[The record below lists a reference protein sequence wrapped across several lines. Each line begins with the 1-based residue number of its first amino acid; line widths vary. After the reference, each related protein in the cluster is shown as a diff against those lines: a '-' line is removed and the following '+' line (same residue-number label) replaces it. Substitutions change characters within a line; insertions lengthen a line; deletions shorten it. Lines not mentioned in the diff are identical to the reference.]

1 MHVICLILV
10 LFSFVLFGL
19 FICLPGEW
27 PEPVT
32 GAGYEPRSRQ
42 NSIEHAFYPGLQR
55 DDAENPKDPAEEA
68 QQVPEAPEPPG
79 QLPSA
84 VHCDDDEAAKAKN
97 GRKPDK
103 AALIADQSGQ

>member
-32 GAGYEPRSRQ
+32 GAGYEPRYGRGHFSSALVAHESVPTRLPLISLFLSFILMPATFSRDNEVMGWKAGQ
-42 NSIEHAFYPGLQR
+42 TGRQVVPLSLALFCNSRCQ
-55 DDAENPKDPAEEA
+55 
-68 QQVPEAPEPPG
+68 
-79 QLPSA
+79 
-84 VHCDDDEAAKAKN
+84 
-97 GRKPDK
+97 
-103 AALIADQSGQ
+103 